1 MRSNRITNEPEM
13 FQIIDKCEACY
24 VSMVDQHNMPYVVP
38 LNFGLKDGVIYLH
51 SSRTG
56 KKLDILRNNKNVCIA
71 FSTDHQLRFQH
82 EDVACSYVMKYRS
95 ILVYGH
101 IEFIEDIED
110 KIEAMNLVMK
120 KYVGREFSYNE
131 PAIREVC
138 VYKVVISE
146 MTGKKLGY

>member
-1 MRSNRITNEPEM
+1 
-13 FQIIDKCEACY
+13 
-24 VSMVDQHNMPYVVP
+24 MVDQHNMPYVVP

-82 EDVACSYVMKYRS
+82 EDVACSYGMKYRS

-110 KIEAMNLVMK
+110 KIEAMNLVMM

-138 VYKVVISE
+138 VYKVIISE